1 MLPGTTTEQEL
12 RRALTG
18 TQINAEIVLVKT
30 NQEGIDLVEKGEVA
44 AYFADRATLT
54 FLLRKEKQ
62 AASLLMAD
70 TYLSV
75 EPIALGDAPRRQR
88 FPPRRRHGA
97 EPHLSAG
104 RDRADLQGGLRPAHH
119 AQPAA
124 GGAVSDRGLA
134 GLAARSPSVCIMRLS
149 VLDQSIAVAGRPHD
163 QSIRNTVAL
172 AQHCEAL
179 GYERFWVS
187 EHHNHPTI
195 VGTAPEIVIA
205 AIAAT
210 TERIRIGSAGIM
222 LPHYAPFKVAEV
234 FRVLD
239 ALAPGRIDLGLGRA
253 PGSDGRTAFAL
264 NPAANERPEHFPA
277 DVRDLIAWV
286 HNEPLVD
293 RHPFAAVKAFPQG
306 ATAPEVWILG
316 SSDYGAQVAALFGL
330 PYCYA
335 WFFSD
340 GAGGERAIE
349 LYKQHLSAE
358 RAPSRAALG
367 PLRLGAGR
375 RDDGRGAV
383 PLHLARALAH
393 AIATAASSC
402 RWRRP
407 MSPPRR
413 WRPTTRRASSASA
426 RTPSSAPAPRS
437 RPASR
442 S

>member
-1 MLPGTTTEQEL
+1 
-12 RRALTG
+12 
-18 TQINAEIVLVKT
+18 
-30 NQEGIDLVEKGEVA
+30 
-44 AYFADRATLT
+44 
-54 FLLRKEKQ
+54 
-62 AASLLMAD
+62 
-70 TYLSV
+70 
-75 EPIALGDAPRRQR
+75 
-88 FPPRRRHGA
+88 
-97 EPHLSAG
+97 
-104 RDRADLQGGLRPAHH
+104 
-119 AQPAA
+119 
-124 GGAVSDRGLA
+124 
-134 GLAARSPSVCIMRLS
+134 MRLS

-179 GYERFWVS
+179 GYDRFWVS

-210 TERIRIGSAGIM
+210 TRRIRIGSAGIM

-293 RHPFAAVKAFPQG
+293 RHPFAAVQAYPQG
-306 ATAPEVWILG
+306 PTAPEVWILG

-349 LYKQHLSAE
+349 LYKKSYRPSARHPEPHSALCVLAFAAPTMEEAQYHFTPRVLS
-358 RAPSRAALG
+358 RMHRDRGILG
-367 PLRLGAGR
+367 PLESPEAAAAALAQYDPARVERFRKDSFVGTGPEVAGR
-375 RDDGRGAV
+375 IEELKTRVGVDEMAV
-383 PLHLARALAH
+383 V
-393 AIATAASSC
+393 T
-402 RWRRP
+402 W
-407 MSPPRR
+407 
-413 WRPTTRRASSASA
+413 TYDEEVRRASYTELAKA
-426 RTPSSAPAPRS
+426 AGFAPKSS
-437 RPASR
+437 
-442 S
+442 